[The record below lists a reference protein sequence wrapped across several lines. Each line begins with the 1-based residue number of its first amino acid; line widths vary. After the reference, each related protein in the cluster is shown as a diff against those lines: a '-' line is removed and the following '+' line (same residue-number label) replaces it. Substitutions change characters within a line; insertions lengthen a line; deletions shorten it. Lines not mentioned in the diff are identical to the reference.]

1 MRDSLQRGSTTVESR
16 LFRLL
21 DTSGEPFTAALPGD
35 FVLKYRRSDQ
45 ATSTTITTVSG
56 TIGAPVQNSL
66 AADPDDASLYE
77 FGIPN
82 AAKASGRW
90 VKVSWSGTGIESD
103 LMLFDLIVFD
113 RLSSSVDVSSVQA
126 DAIDAAAVA
135 SDAITKIQ
143 NGLSTFDAS
152 ANSVNVGSVAG
163 SAVASVADFR
173 ADVSGLA
180 TAANLATV
188 AEYLDTEI
196 ASILGSVSN
205 LETGVN
211 VSTISAAAL
220 NAIDTQLAGTH
231 GAGSWTTGAGGGG
244 SSPTVD
250 EIATEVLSRIG
261 TAHGTGS
268 YVAASATEIR
278 GAVGLTAANLESLVT
293 TLQTGLDGVIK
304 SGESR
309 TLTRAGQNAIT
320 FTETREQ

>member
-220 NAIDTQLAGTH
+220 NAIDSQLTGTH
-231 GAGSWTTGAGGGG
+231 GAGSWATGAGG
-244 SSPTVD
+244 SSPTVNA
-250 EIATEVLSRIG
+250 IATEVLSRIQ
-261 TAHGTGS
+261 TAHGSGS
-268 YVAASATEIR
+268 YVGVKASESEIR
-278 GAVGLTAANLESLVT
+278 SAVGLTSANLG
-293 TLQTGLDGVIK
+293 TLIATVQTGVDGVIK

-309 TLTRAGQNAIT
+309 TIARSGETAVT
-320 FTETREQ
+320 YTETRE